1 MPSGYHPPIYI
12 RYALVMNN
20 MLKKLKSKAE
30 SVIVD
35 SILYA
40 TGLSLIIALPVLSV
54 IVRVNDE
61 ENR

>member
-1 MPSGYHPPIYI
+1 
-12 RYALVMNN
+12 MND
-20 MLKKLKSKAE
+20 MLNKLKSKAE

>member
-1 MPSGYHPPIYI
+1 MPFGCHPPIYI

-20 MLKKLKSKAE
+20 MLNKLKSKAE

>member
-1 MPSGYHPPIYI
+1 MPFGYRPPIYM

-20 MLKKLKSKAE
+20 MLNKLKSKAE

-35 SILYA
+35 GILYA